1 MSSTQTR
8 KPRVKQHH
16 SKVRTGCLTCK
27 ARHVKC
33 DETRPICIRC
43 SKGGYR
49 CEGFKDPPKAWIF
62 EYADTTTSP
71 DNKQISPISFSQKSS
86 TFSNV
91 NESDLTPALTRQN
104 DDLHG
109 GVIVLKEVQR
119 RVEFIAEPIGPYQT
133 RDEQRALKRFL
144 EKIVPLITRYS
155 DPEVWGV
162 AIPQSSWG
170 HNAVRNSLIAAAMVQ
185 EEVESRVRTG
195 SRNAKVIIHINAA
208 LRSLLEENPPIEVVI
223 MTGLVLQFLETMN
236 HQPKVALMHLRS
248 TNRLVQE
255 YKAKIDDSPGLHRA
269 RADFIVNTLEPVVQM
284 ALKFA
289 EVTLEQQVE
298 ASRLDQHN
306 TAAYETRQKLTRP
319 GIVDSF
325 RSLMDARNNIG
336 AQAEKLGKDIG
347 VKLSKTAN
355 DLVFDV
361 KDALQGPHPRVLLSK
376 FAYTDTRVRLGHC
389 QRLYAPIHV
398 PDELEN
404 QMIVIHVKILSLMIE
419 DLKPAGAEFIEEK
432 HYSIFDIEDIDDLL
446 GQCIALASNPRIQD
460 DENFKIELGIIPP
473 LFYLATG
480 NRPCRPASRMK
491 AIQCLQT
498 QLASRQEGTWTG
510 SIAGRVAEEI
520 FDLKTR
526 VGYENDLFNLVL
538 KVNFPEDKGNINM
551 QTHSLMP
558 ELWIRYQMADTEFFK
573 TAIPHTQTHLQRCAS
588 WTAEEISRLPKNINR
603 LIRHRGYQGYFSE
616 AIAAAKQV

>member
-1 MSSTQTR
+1 MSTTQGR
-8 KPRVKQHH
+8 KHRVKQHH

-33 DETRPICIRC
+33 DETRPICTRC

-71 DNKQISPISFSQKSS
+71 EKEISSITFSRKSS
-86 TFSNV
+86 TFSTGNKS
-91 NESDLTPALTRQN
+91 NSTSAES
-104 DDLHG
+104 DDLHNSEI
-109 GVIVLKEVQR
+109 VIKEAQKG
-119 RVEFIAEPIGPYQT
+119 VEFIAEPIGPYQT

-155 DPEVWGV
+155 DPEVWGI

-170 HNAVRNSLIAAAMVQ
+170 HPAVRNSLIAAAMVQ

-195 SRNAKVIIHINAA
+195 SRNAKVIVHINAA
-208 LRSLLEENPPIEVVI
+208 LRSLLEENPPVEVVI

-255 YKAKIDDSPGLHRA
+255 YKAKIEDSPGLHRA
-269 RADFIVNTLEPVVQM
+269 RADFVVNTLEPVVQM

-325 RSLMDARNNIG
+325 RHLIDARNNVG
-336 AQAEKLGKDIG
+336 AQAEKLGKDVG

-361 KDALQGPHPRVLLSK
+361 KDALQGPHPRVQLSK
-376 FAYTDTRVRLGHC
+376 FAYGDTRVRLGHC
-389 QRLYAPIHV
+389 QRLYVPIHV
-398 PDELEN
+398 PGELEN
-404 QMIVIHVKILSLMIE
+404 QMIVIHFKILSLMIE
-419 DLKPAGAEFIEEK
+419 DLKPAGAEFIEEN
-432 HYSIFDIEDIDDLL
+432 HYSIFDVEDIDNLL
-446 GQCIALASNPRIQD
+446 GQCIALASNPRLQGN
-460 DENFKIELGIIPP
+460 ENFKIELGIIPP

-480 NRPCRPASRMK
+480 NRPCRPASRMR
-491 AIQCLQT
+491 AIQCMQT
-498 QLASRQEGTWTG
+498 QLANRQEGTWTG

-526 VGYENDLFNLVL
+526 VGYENNLFNVVL
-538 KVNFPEDKGNINM
+538 KVNYPEEKANIDM
-551 QTHSLMP
+551 QTYELTP
-558 ELWIRYQMADTEFFK
+558 ELWIRYQMADTDLFK
-573 TAIPHTQTHLQRCAS
+573 TAIPHMQTHLQRCAS
-588 WTAEEISRLPKNINR
+588 WTADEISRLPKNINR
-603 LIRHRGYQGYFSE
+603 LIRLCGYQGYFSE